1 MQADQCGQ
9 DKHTYVA
16 RGVDDFDSPLL
27 EDGGQLTHRVSFT
40 GSLPHGTTLGS
51 HCPSLKRN
59 RPKTVAVAK
68 GQPFSEPRVSSLWVP
83 KRPRHIRPAMESRTP
98 LRAITVTR
106 VSLYVLGIV
115 ICPILGVDTRT
126 PLDEGFS
133 PFSHLLFV
141 VHACEV
147 VLFKKVL

>member
-1 MQADQCGQ
+1 MQANQRGQ
-9 DKHTYVA
+9 DKHAQVA
-16 RGVDDFDSPLL
+16 GGVDDFDSPLL

-68 GQPFSEPRVSSLWVP
+68 GQPFSKPRVSSLRVP
-83 KRPRHIRPAMESRTP
+83 KPPGRIRPAMDRRTP
-98 LRAITVTR
+98 PRAITVTR

-115 ICPILGVDTRT
+115 ICCHTRRRHSNAT
-126 PLDEGFS
+126 R
-133 PFSHLLFV
+133 
-141 VHACEV
+141 
-147 VLFKKVL
+147 